1 MPITVTNLTCV
12 YGAGTPFETTAL
24 RDVSVTVEN
33 GSFVGILGRTGCGK
47 STLIQI
53 MAGLLTPTAGT
64 VMLDGQDIHA
74 RRYDRSILR
83 RKVGIVFQYPECQL
97 FETTVEKD
105 VAFGLK
111 HSGLSATEKQARV
124 RWALET
130 VGFSFEKVHDQP
142 PMGLSGGEKRRV
154 AIAGVIAMEPD
165 VLILDEPTAGL
176 DPAGRES
183 ILKNIRDYQAAQHA
197 AVVMVSHSMEEIA
210 SNVDRL
216 IVMEK
221 GTAVMTDV
229 PSEVFSHAA
238 ELVSMGLNVPCMTQ
252 VLLRLQQLGVNVP
265 ASAYTVE
272 QAADLLE
279 PLLKGGA
286 QIC

>member
-1 MPITVTNLTCV
+1 
-12 YGAGTPFETTAL
+12 
-24 RDVSVTVEN
+24 
-33 GSFVGILGRTGCGK
+33 
-47 STLIQI
+47 
-53 MAGLLTPTAGT
+53 
-64 VMLDGQDIHA
+64 MLDIRFVRENPDVVKENIRKKFQDEKLPLV
-74 RRYDRSILR
+74 DE
-83 RKVGIVFQYPECQL
+83 V
-97 FETTVEKD
+97 VELD
-105 VAFGLK
+105 A
-111 HSGLSATEKQARV
+111 
-124 RWALET
+124 
-130 VGFSFEKVHDQP
+130 
-142 PMGLSGGEKRRV
+142 KRRA

-183 ILKNIRDYQAAQHA
+183 ILKNIRDYQAAQQA

-221 GTAVMTDV
+221 GTAVMTDA

>member
-111 HSGLSATEKQARV
+111 HSGLSAAEKQARV

-154 AIAGVIAMEPD
+154 AIAGVLATRPEY
-165 VLILDEPTAGL
+165 LILDEPIAGV
-176 DPAGRES
+176 DPAARDFILQTILTNYSPESTVLISTHLIADIEPVLDEVIFLKEGRVVRHDS
-183 ILKNIRDYQAAQHA
+183 TDNIRGAEGK
-197 AVVMVSHSMEEIA
+197 S
-210 SNVDRL
+210 VD
-216 IVMEK
+216 
-221 GTAVMTDV
+221 
-229 PSEVFSHAA
+229 EVFR
-238 ELVSMGLNVPCMTQ
+238 EVFRTIPMGGEWPC
-252 VLLRLQQLGVNVP
+252 
-265 ASAYTVE
+265 
-272 QAADLLE
+272 
-279 PLLKGGA
+279 
-286 QIC
+286 